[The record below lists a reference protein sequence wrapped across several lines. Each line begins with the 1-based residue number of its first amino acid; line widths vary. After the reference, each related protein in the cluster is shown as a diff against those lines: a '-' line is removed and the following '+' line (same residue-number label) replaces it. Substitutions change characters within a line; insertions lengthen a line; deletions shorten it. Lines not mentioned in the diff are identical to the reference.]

1 MNYLEICSQEQNAQ
15 GVSSLLRY
23 NSSRHRQLMT
33 ASEHALQDAT
43 ESPVPRQSRIASTIL
58 GDSQKYREWELRH
71 ANLLLPV
78 AEQRARK
85 RQVVALRNAEIELV
99 HRRALFTYLQTHELR
114 DDQRQRLFR
123 MFHSTLDYNQ
133 AVLNEHRHYMLAVS
147 SQISTDY
154 IIDVMR
160 DVSSDRLLQQYEK
173 TFARYFEMKC
183 YVASAKDSH
192 CIQLI
197 SSSLRDVKGQLLRI
211 RRRIETEVPVVD
223 RADFRQLEL
232 LARSSRY
239 EMRNY
244 LYV

>member
-1 MNYLEICSQEQNAQ
+1 
-15 GVSSLLRY
+15 
-23 NSSRHRQLMT
+23 MT
-33 ASEHALQDAT
+33 ASEYALQDAS
-43 ESPVPRQSRIASTIL
+43 ESPAPRESRIASTIL
-58 GDSQKYREWELRH
+58 GDSRKYREWELRH

-85 RQVVALRNAEIELV
+85 RQIVALRNAEVELI
-99 HRRALFTYLQTHELR
+99 HRRALFTYLQTHDLR
-114 DDQRQRLFR
+114 DGQRKRLFR
-123 MFHSTLDYNQ
+123 IFHNTLDYNQ
-133 AVLNEHRHYMLAVS
+133 AILTEHRHYMLAVS
-147 SQISTDY
+147 SHISTDY

-160 DVSSDRLLQQYEK
+160 DESSERLLQRYEK

-183 YVASAKDSH
+183 YVASSVDSH

-197 SSSLRDVKGQLLRI
+197 GSSLRDVKGQLLRL
-211 RRRIETEVPVVD
+211 RRRIEAETPVVD

-239 EMRNY
+239 EMQNY